1 MTSPTTSGGTTK
13 TQEQIS
19 VTKDMMEEEKKKI
32 AFEAF
37 HSVLTTPVRDKYE
50 ERLREEYDVEGRC
63 LSKLAHEIQS
73 IYL

>member
-1 MTSPTTSGGTTK
+1 MTLPTTSGGTTS

-19 VTKDMMEEEKKKI
+19 VTKDMKEEEKKKI

-50 ERLREEYDVEGRC
+50 ERLRQGYDVEGRC
-63 LSKLAHEIQS
+63 LPKFAHEIQS